1 MYKNTPKHPGL
12 HRPDIKNPIR
22 SAATNQLQII
32 LTNQTQ
38 STVAAEQRN
47 HRLEAMMLLDP
58 HVKYAKSI
66 GIEDTKIRYALLQ
79 QMDKKIIATSPI
91 VKNYSILF

>member
-1 MYKNTPKHPGL
+1 M
-12 HRPDIKNPIR
+12 
-22 SAATNQLQII
+22 

-38 STVAAEQRN
+38 STVAAEEKSQ
-47 HRLEAMMLLDP
+47 RLEAMMLLDP

-79 QMDKKIIATSPI
+79 KMEKIIATSPI
-91 VKNYSILF
+91 VKSYSTLFWTKRKKTNA